1 MYYIEAQN
9 NDQLNDSTQQKSQL
23 TNTVKLQT
31 LSNYKHDQIMNTIKL
46 QTLKLQTQSNYEKS
60 NCKHNQITNK
70 LQTLSNYKH

>member
-31 LSNYKHDQIMNTIKL
+31 LSNYKH
-46 QTLKLQTQSNYEKS
+46 
-60 NCKHNQITNK
+60 NQITKSQTANIIK
-70 LQTLSNYKH
+70 LRTNYKHCQITNTKTTRMPASVA